1 MLRLQTLVNTS
12 FTMNC
17 APSKSRPTVDS
28 CTNKISVWFADD
40 QPLCFQIKHLM
51 KTSAQASP
59 IYPALFQI
67 AARIEVPRLPKVSKP
82 PPATEQT
89 VPVTSGPDIQQD
101 SSAEMAK
108 NETQRRVYLQKIAGM
123 QVDA

>member
-1 MLRLQTLVNTS
+1 MD
-12 FTMNC
+12 FT
-17 APSKSRPTVDS
+17 PSKSRPAVYSITD
-28 CTNKISVWFADD
+28 KISVWFADE
-40 QPLCFQIKHLM
+40 QALCFQIKHVM
-51 KTSAQASP
+51 KTSVQPSS
-59 IYPALFQI
+59 IHPALFQI

-82 PPATEQT
+82 TRGNPQT
-89 VPVTSGPDIQQD
+89 IHAISGSDVQQT